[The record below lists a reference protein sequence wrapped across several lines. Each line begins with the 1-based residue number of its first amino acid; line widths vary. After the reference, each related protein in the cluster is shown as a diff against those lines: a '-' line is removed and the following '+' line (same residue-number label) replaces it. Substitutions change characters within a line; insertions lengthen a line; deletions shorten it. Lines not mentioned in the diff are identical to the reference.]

1 MALGLPQSRLCCV
14 EFMGPVPTIG
24 WPMLQ
29 KMGRGTDLLLSFQ
42 IGVRLSTVSFAIFL
56 NIATLIQYV
65 SICAMVKTR
74 LN

>member
-42 IGVRLSTVSFAIFL
+42 IGVRLSTVSFAIF
-56 NIATLIQYV
+56 
-65 SICAMVKTR
+65 
-74 LN
+74 